1 MAKVIL
7 DFERPILELEQ
18 KIMEMR
24 NYADNLDIA
33 DEISILEQKVDQLR
47 INVYSNLTR
56 WQRVQLARHPDRP
69 YTLDYIQMM
78 TEDFIELH
86 GDRRFGDDKAIVSK
100 RERHTLQYL
109 SQFWHAESGRIPQSA
124 SFDAACCKV
133 WQANHYV
140 A

>member
-33 DEISILEQKVDQLR
+33 DEIATLEQKVDQLR
-47 INVYSNLTR
+47 MNVYNTLTR

-86 GDRRFGDDKAIVSK
+86 GDRRFGDDRAIVAGFCK
-100 RERHTLQYL
+100 IEKFHKNNFYHLLNIKHHQRVKLLFEDFRTLARL
-109 SQFWHAESGRIPQSA
+109 
-124 SFDAACCKV
+124 
-133 WQANHYV
+133 
-140 A
+140 